1 MKILLIEDD
10 DQMRRALVDRLAA
23 ENVETVYNA
32 GDFGGALNFI
42 HDVDGVLCDDAFP
55 FVEGEPPFEWAWLGM
70 RDAARALEKPFVLIA
85 GDSETWLEASH
96 QDVQAY
102 RKKYTADAVAHL
114 VRTVSKDMPGAPA
127 SVLASGDFAL
137 GGTDSSR

>member
-1 MKILLIEDD
+1 MRILLIEDD
-10 DQMRRALVDRLAA
+10 DQMRRALVDRLAS

-32 GDFGGALNFI
+32 SDFDSALDSI

-70 RDAARALEKPFVLIA
+70 RDAAQALGKPFVLIA
-85 GDSETWLEASH
+85 GNPDAWLEASH

-102 RKKYTADAVAHL
+102 RKRNTAEAVAHL
-114 VRTVSKDMPGAPA
+114 VRTVGKDMPAAPA
-127 SVLASGDFAL
+127 AVLANA
-137 GGTDSSR
+137 DSAPIATHCSR